1 MAMNMLDELL
11 KLPPNE
17 RIEIAQAL
25 WDSVSDDDHEVAV
38 VLTDD
43 QVAEL
48 DRRWAA
54 LQADPDSAISL
65 DEMKRRLR
73 ERRGSPHPI

>member
-1 MAMNMLDELL
+1 MGTDILDELL
-11 KLPPNE
+11 KLPPDE

-43 QVAEL
+43 QAAEL

-65 DEMKRRLR
+65 MEMKRRLR